1 MIIPA
6 KFCPD
11 AVIIPAFPDVLLNL
25 KLPAARLPSLI
36 RLSRAT
42 SAENVETPTALWRDL
57 TSLNVKLSTLVI
69 TLPSRTPF
77 INMDSSFKNSPF
89 TSLSLTDDAP
99 VKFLCTYPV
108 APLLPPSIW
117 SPADNEVIAV
127 ETRMSV
133 NVFISNKRVSNVV
146 VSFTKLPDCALK
158 S

>member
-11 AVIIPAFPDVLLNL
+11 AVIIPVFPDVLLNL

-36 RLSRAT
+36 RLSRTT

-69 TLPSRTPF
+69 TLPFWTPF
-77 INMDSSFKNSPF
+77 INTDSSFKNAPF
-89 TSLSLTDDAP
+89 TSTKPRSLTFVPAD
-99 VKFLCTYPV
+99 LTNPV
-108 APLLPPSIW
+108 APLLPPCIW
-117 SPADNEVIAV
+117 SPIDIEVIAV
-127 ETRMSV
+127 PTLTLV

-146 VSFTKLPDCALK
+146 VSFTKLADCALK